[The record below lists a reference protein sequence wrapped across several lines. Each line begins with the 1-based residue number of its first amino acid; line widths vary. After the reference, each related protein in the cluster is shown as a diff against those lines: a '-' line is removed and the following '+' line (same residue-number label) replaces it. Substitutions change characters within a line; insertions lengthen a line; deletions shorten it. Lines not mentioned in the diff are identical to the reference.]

1 MLFLLKIEK
10 EDQPGL
16 KKEDWML
23 KHSESRFVQ
32 IVAEGVT
39 EAEEVLA
46 SVAVEDVAVAEV
58 VLSPPLGD
66 FVGDSEEV
74 VVAGSLRILNIG

>member
-1 MLFLLKIEK
+1 
-10 EDQPGL
+10 
-16 KKEDWML
+16 ML

-58 VLSPPLGD
+58 VLSPPLVD